1 MFKKV
6 LYGIVSLPLSIVAG
20 VSCALMTLMFVLDKP
35 VQHIFGMKDEY
46 NEGLDNLIDTFEEL
60 ADALKFDD

>member
-20 VSCALMTLMFVLDKP
+20 VSSALMALMFVLDKP
-35 VQHIFGMKDEY
+35 LRHIFGMQDDY
-46 NEGLDNLIDTFEEL
+46 NEGLDDLIDTFEEIMET
-60 ADALKFDD
+60 LKFD